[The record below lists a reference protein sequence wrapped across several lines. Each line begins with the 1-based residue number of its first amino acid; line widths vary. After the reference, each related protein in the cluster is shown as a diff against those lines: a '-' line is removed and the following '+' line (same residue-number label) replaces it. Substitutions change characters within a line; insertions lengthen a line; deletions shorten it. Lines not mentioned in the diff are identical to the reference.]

1 MRSVADDDAPA
12 LRAVEED
19 GAAVMPELLDLLV
32 PTGSRVDGLLYDDRE
47 HALLSIPM
55 GAPHVLMRWVSTHG
69 GPFALSIHLVSS
81 KGFIGLAGYREPVT
95 VLSDADILR
104 ARAEGELTLEPFVEA
119 HLTPNGYDVSVEE
132 VAVPSKDLRVREG
145 VARVP
150 PLTRFAVSTRETV
163 TLGRRIAG
171 QIWLRT
177 TWARR
182 GVLASFGMIDAGFS
196 GTLTFGALNASDAV
210 LELPVGERFAQIVF
224 VRLASEASATYE
236 KRSGTYQGQRGVT
249 LERP

>member
-1 MRSVADDDAPA
+1 MT
-12 LRAVEED
+12 L
-19 GAAVMPELLDLLV
+19 
-32 PTGSRVDGLLYDDRE
+32 
-47 HALLSIPM
+47 
-55 GAPHVLMRWVSTHG
+55 
-69 GPFALSIHLVSS
+69 
-81 KGFIGLAGYREPVT
+81 
-95 VLSDADILR
+95 LSDADILR
-104 ARAEGELTLEPFVEA
+104 ACAEGELAIEPFDER

-132 VAVPSKDLRVREG
+132 VAVPSKDVRVRDG

-163 TLGRRIAG
+163 TLGRGVAA

-210 LELPVGERFAQIVF
+210 LELPVGERFAQVVF
-224 VRLASEASATYE
+224 LRLSSEASATYE

-249 LERP
+249 LDRP

>member
-1 MRSVADDDAPA
+1 MA
-12 LRAVEED
+12 
-19 GAAVMPELLDLLV
+19 
-32 PTGSRVDGLLYDDRE
+32 
-47 HALLSIPM
+47 
-55 GAPHVLMRWVSTHG
+55 
-69 GPFALSIHLVSS
+69 
-81 KGFIGLAGYREPVT
+81 

-104 ARAEGELTLEPFVEA
+104 SRTAGELTIEPFVEA
-119 HLTPNGYDVSVEE
+119 HLTPNGYDVSIEE
-132 VAVPSKDLRVREG
+132 VAIPSQDLRVREG

-163 TLGRRIAG
+163 TLGRRVAG

-196 GTLTFGALNASDAV
+196 GTLTFGALNASDAA
-210 LELPVGERFAQIVF
+210 LELPIGDRFAQLVF
-224 VRLASEASATYE
+224 LRLESAASATYE

-249 LERP
+249 LDRP